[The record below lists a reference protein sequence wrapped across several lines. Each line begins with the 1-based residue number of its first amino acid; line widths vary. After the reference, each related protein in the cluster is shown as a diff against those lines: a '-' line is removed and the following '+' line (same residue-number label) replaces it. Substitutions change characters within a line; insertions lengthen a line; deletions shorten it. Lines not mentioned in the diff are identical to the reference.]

1 MINEKQ
7 TALYKAAEYVY
18 DLANAAAENGF
29 KPGEHW
35 EVQMATAAEKKALE
49 KQYHPTV
56 TTKMLPELINTAFSL
71 VKAQLN
77 QVIKLQ
83 APTAPDRFAAQPE
96 YEYLLAFNTNRIRR

>member
-7 TALYKAAEYVY
+7 TAKYKATEYVY

-29 KPGEHW
+29 KPAEGW

-49 KQYHPTV
+49 KLYYPTV
-56 TTKMLPELINTAFSL
+56 ATKVLPELISTAFSL

-77 QVIKLQ
+77 QVIKAQ
-83 APTAPDRFAAQPE
+83 APTALDRLAPQPE